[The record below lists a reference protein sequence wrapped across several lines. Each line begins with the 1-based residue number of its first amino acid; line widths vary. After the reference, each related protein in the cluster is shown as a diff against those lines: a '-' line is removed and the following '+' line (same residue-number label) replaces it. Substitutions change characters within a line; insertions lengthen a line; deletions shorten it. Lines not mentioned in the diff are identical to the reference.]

1 MGYKFKPIEAIIFK
15 ECKPFLKQ
23 YVEEFTKVK
32 DRGGVYRSI
41 GKLFI
46 NSLYGRF
53 GLNPKDK
60 LTIIITKEREE
71 YYAHRFYITDRVEI
85 DSNLLLTYSPKP
97 ILELYKLNN
106 IFISYKKDMLTYKK
120 RHSYGESNVAVAVAI
135 TSLGR
140 IHLYN
145 DMLAVS
151 QHGGKIAYCDT
162 DSIFVEFEESPLGK
176 KHGSAY
182 WDHENP
188 LTRFEEEVFLA
199 PKMYSI
205 KDRDSHVKGV
215 KVDSTIHDTFLT
227 SLANKAPTMTFHS
240 ISQFYRENYDLMLKI
255 EYSL

>member
-1 MGYKFKPIEAIIFK
+1 MSFKISSLLHVVVMPCA
-15 ECKPFLKQ
+15 
-23 YVEEFTKVK
+23 KVK

-53 GLNPKDK
+53 GLNPKDE

-106 IFISYKKDMLTYKK
+106 IFINYKKDMLTYKK
-120 RHSYGESNVAVAVAI
+120 SHSYAESNVAVAAAI

-151 QHGGKIAYCDT
+151 QHGGKMVGQVVT
-162 DSIFVEFEESPLGK
+162 SPLDVCIHSG
-176 KHGSAY
+176 HAPCPCYIVLLHYVHSHSSRDDSEPDQGSQCY
-182 WDHENP
+182 V
-188 LTRFEEEVFLA
+188 TMF
-199 PKMYSI
+199 KYI
-205 KDRDSHVKGV
+205 KLHIYTYVYIYVSY
-215 KVDSTIHDTFLT
+215 
-227 SLANKAPTMTFHS
+227 
-240 ISQFYRENYDLMLKI
+240 ISNFFIL
-255 EYSL
+255 